1 MNDIEGER
9 MKRLP
14 ILFSIL
20 FLVMLGFG
28 IIIPVMPYYAAQ
40 LGATEAVFGWLMAS
54 YSIMQ
59 FIFSP
64 IWGKVSDRI
73 GRKPVLL
80 IGISGY
86 IVTFTMFAFA
96 NQLWLLFV
104 ARILAGILSSATLPT
119 AMAVIGDTTSE
130 EDRGKGMGI
139 LGAGMGLGFIFGP
152 AIGGILSKY
161 SIFGL
166 PQLATPFLFTASLS
180 VIPFIITWFVLPE
193 SLPKEE
199 TQRKTAQ
206 KKISF
211 AITQGNLTI
220 VYLAAFIVSFTLA
233 GLEGT
238 FAYFAKDRAGL
249 SSHDLGYVFA
259 IMGIASAF
267 VQGGL
272 IGKLI
277 KKYGEQNT
285 IKLGLLISAIGFL
298 LIIFAHR
305 FLTLA
310 LFLAVF
316 GIGNG
321 MMRPSISSLISKR
334 TRTGQ
339 GTAIGV
345 MDSMDSMGRIIGP
358 PLAGSLY
365 LYFMDF
371 PYIIGAVL
379 TFAFMILFH
388 LFYRP
393 DQHPITRMDGNEIVQ
408 N

>member
-1 MNDIEGER
+1 

-28 IIIPVMPYYAAQ
+28 IIIPVMPYYAES
-40 LGATEAVFGWLMAS
+40 LGATEAIFGWLMAS

-64 IWGKVSDRI
+64 IWGKISDRI

-86 IVTFTMFAFA
+86 IITFSMFAFA
-96 NQLWLLFV
+96 NQLWELFF

-119 AMAVIGDTTSE
+119 AMAVVADTTSE

-161 SIFGL
+161 SILGMER
-166 PQLATPFLFTASLS
+166 LATPFLFTAALS
-180 VIPFIITWFVLPE
+180 IIPFIMTLFLLPE
-193 SLPKEE
+193 SLSKDKGK
-199 TQRKTAQ
+199 RKPTQ
-206 KKISF
+206 KKYRF
-211 AITQGNLTI
+211 AITYGHLTI
-220 VYLAAFIVSFTLA
+220 VYLTAFIVSFTLA

-238 FAYFAKDRAGL
+238 FAYFAKDRTGVT
-249 SSHDLGYVFA
+249 SHDLGYIFA

-267 VQGGL
+267 VQGGV

-277 KKYGEQNT
+277 KKYGEEKT
-285 IKLGLLISAIGFL
+285 IKLGLLISSVGFL
-298 LIIFAHR
+298 LIIFAHS
-305 FLTLA
+305 FFTMA
-310 LFLAVF
+310 LFLAIF
-316 GIGNG
+316 GMGNG
-321 MMRPSISSLISKR
+321 MMRPSISSLISKK
-334 TRTGQ
+334 TKSGQ
-339 GTAIGV
+339 GIAIGV
-345 MDSMDSMGRIIGP
+345 MDSMDSLGRMIGP

-365 LYFMDF
+365 LYFMDT
-371 PYIIGAVL
+371 PYILGAVL
-379 TFAFMILFH
+379 TFVFMILFH
-388 LFYRP
+388 VFY
-393 DQHPITRMDGNEIVQ
+393 Q
-408 N
+408 